1 MCSLGRQNRCGRRRG
16 LFPEAGVT
24 SEADWASAVS
34 ETISAYGQIDIL
46 GKNAGIN
53 GSQPDRQNTNNWDE
67 QMEVFGEGPSWSC
80 NLHPHSAEGGAGL
93 DSIRIV
99 GVRPRRPAMN
109 SNGL

>member
-67 QMEVFGEGPSWSC
+67 QMTVF
-80 NLHPHSAEGGAGL
+80 AEGSL
-93 DSIRIV
+93 LVMQIFIPIV
-99 GVRPRRPAMN
+99 QTVGQV
-109 SNGL
+109 LI

>member
-24 SEADWASAVS
+24 SKADWANAVS

-53 GSQPDRQNTNNWDE
+53 GSQPDRQNTNKWDE
-67 QMEVFGEGPSWSC
+67 QMKVFAEGP
-80 NLHPHSAEGGAGL
+80 LLVMQIFIP
-93 DSIRIV
+93 IV
-99 GVRPRRPAMN
+99 QTVGQV
-109 SNGL
+109 LL